1 MLGAGLALILTTTAG
16 AFGDAGH
23 RVIGRI
29 AEMHLTNTRALQEV
43 RGIFR
48 PGESLADASVWAD
61 TIRSATYEDEDTPRF
76 RLAHPAHETYHYTNV
91 PFQKDR
97 YDPALPGAHFTDI
110 VQMTR
115 ECIRVLRGSSQA
127 FTRREALRL
136 LAHFAGDIHQP
147 LHVGNAFVS
156 AEGPL
161 RFVVPEGPVR
171 WRSSLGG
178 NALRYGPD
186 GNFNLHSY
194 WDSHA
199 VNLVMRKEDPAAY
212 AARLV
217 KELGVPAS
225 WRTPRRPGGLAGSLG
240 DRRAAARQ
248 GSTRGHQRD
257 GVSSS
262 PGGGADRASVADR
275 ATGRVRRASA
285 AARPRAAGERRLPPG
300 RHAAGDLAL
309 RAAFLSRQTVTRAI
323 TGRYRW

>member
-1 MLGAGLALILTTTAG
+1 MLVRIPARTVMLGAGLALILTTTAG

-43 RGIFR
+43 RGILR

-217 KELGVPAS
+217 KELGAPAS
-225 WRTPRRPGGLAGSLG
+225 WRTPGDPEGWPEAWATEALPLAREAYEGISVMEYLTPQAGGRTGHRWRIAQPAVYDAL
-240 DRRAAARQ
+240 ARQ
-248 GSTRGHQRD
+248 RVPVQLAK
-257 GVSSS
+257 
-262 PGGGADRASVADR
+262 GGYRLA
-275 ATGRVRRASA
+275 AT
-285 AARPRAAGERRLPPG
+285 L
-300 RHAAGDLAL
+300 
-309 RAAFLSRQTVTRAI
+309 QAI
-323 TGRYRW
+323 WP